1 MDCLLLPRDCIFE
14 TAAGVEV
21 VDDWEDGYGPDV
33 EWVSGI
39 L

>member
-1 MDCLLLPRDCIFE
+1 VDGLFLPRDNVFE
-14 TAAGVEV
+14 TAAGIEV
-21 VDDWEDGYGPDV
+21 VNDWEDGYGPDV